1 MSLLATKPLELI
13 LSESESGNKLRRSL
27 GPISLITLGVGAII
41 GAGIFTLTGVVAATN
56 AGPAILISF
65 VLAAIGCAFAGLC
78 YSEFSTMI
86 PVAGSAYTYSYATM
100 GELVAWIIGWDLILE
115 YCVGAATVSIGWSQT
130 LVSLLH
136 TFGIN
141 LPAALIASPF
151 QPVMLPGGA
160 AFHGV
165 INLPAVMVVVLVSLV
180 LVLGIR
186 ESASVNSLIVVLK
199 ITVILVFIGLGWRF
213 IRPSNLQPFLP
224 QNTGNFGAFGWSG
237 VLAGAGAIF
246 FAYIGFDAVST
257 AAQEAERPSRD
268 MPVGIIGSLLV
279 CTALFILYAYVLT
292 GMVNYR
298 ELNVAAPISLA
309 LALMHNT
316 WISAAMNLAV
326 LAALTSV
333 MLVMLLGQSRVFFSM
348 AGDGLL
354 PRLFGEVHP
363 RFRTPWKCN
372 LALMVFVALFAAFA
386 PIQVVGLMTSIG
398 TLFAFVLVCGGIII
412 MRRTHPDLP
421 RPFRTPFVPV
431 VPILGVAVNLLL
443 MFGLGWTNWARL
455 IVWLVVGLIIYFAYG
470 RFHSRI
476 RTLSGEARSVLLK
489 RQNGTPS

>member
-1 MSLLATKPLELI
+1 MSLLATKPLERI

-78 YSEFSTMI
+78 YSEF
-86 PVAGSAYTYSYATM
+86 
-100 GELVAWIIGWDLILE
+100 
-115 YCVGAATVSIGWSQT
+115 
-130 LVSLLH
+130 
-136 TFGIN
+136 
-141 LPAALIASPF
+141 
-151 QPVMLPGGA
+151 
-160 AFHGV
+160 
-165 INLPAVMVVVLVSLV
+165 
-180 LVLGIR
+180 
-186 ESASVNSLIVVLK
+186 
-199 ITVILVFIGLGWRF
+199 
-213 IRPSNLQPFLP
+213 QPFLP

-279 CTALFILYAYVLT
+279 CTAPFILYAYVLT

-412 MRRTHPDLP
+412 MRRAHPDLP
-421 RPFRTPFVPV
+421 QPFRTPFVPG

-476 RTLSGEARSVLLK
+476 RTLSGEARSVLHK